1 MRNWK
6 VPGIILILLILAM
19 TFRWSTVSTQ
29 TTSSSTIKLRQDNW
43 NGAVYKQRYSTSGG
57 YSEGQV
63 KLPSDLMWFDSQSLT
78 AVWGV
83 LVAGSTLWLL
93 IAVSKTKK
101 KDANENNSINA

>member
-19 TFRWSTVSTQ
+19 TFRWSTVSSQ
-29 TTSSSTIKLRQDNW
+29 TLTREVLKFEKDNW
-43 NGAVYKQRYSTSGG
+43 NSSIYQQRFNVSGVF
-57 YSEGQV
+57 SE
-63 KLPSDLMWFDSQSLT
+63 KLVRSPSDLMWFDSQSLT

-101 KDANENNSINA
+101 KDISENNSLNT